1 MKLKGPIVTLAVGA
15 AVAATLL
22 VLDLHAGGTRGR
34 PAAVASARPSVAP
47 SSPAA
52 SPSPV
57 PSPVPSPAPSSPP
70 SLVPEPPATYAGY
83 TTGGAAT
90 IAIAVDGGQAI
101 AYLCDGKRVESW
113 LQGTAAN
120 GALHLSGSHN
130 GSLTGAYA
138 NGVATGSVSAGGH
151 QWTFTARTVTAPSGL
166 YRASAEVRG
175 ARVVAGWIVLA
186 DGSQVGL
193 VDTGDTDAGGTAA
206 PAPALDPATGT
217 ATLDGTPLNAT
228 PVDGSSRL

>member
-22 VLDLHAGGTRGR
+22 VLDLHAGGTRQR
-34 PAAVASARPSVAP
+34 PAAASARPSVAA
-47 SSPAA
+47 SSPVAA
-52 SPSPV
+52 PSPSASPV
-57 PSPVPSPAPSSPP
+57 PPSPTPVA
-70 SLVPEPPATYAGY
+70 EPPATYAGY

-90 IAIAVDGGQAI
+90 IAIAVDGGQAV

-120 GALHLSGSHN
+120 GALNLTGSHN
-130 GSLTGAYA
+130 GSLTGSYA
-138 NGVATGSVSAGGH
+138 NGVATGAVAAGGH
-151 QWTFTARTVTAPSGL
+151 QWTFTARTVTKPSGL
-166 YRASAEVRG
+166 YRASAEVSG
-175 ARVVAGWIVLA
+175 ARIVAGWIVLA

-193 VDTGDTDAGGTAA
+193 VDTGDPDAGGTAA
-206 PAPALDPATGT
+206 PAPALDPVTGT
-217 ATLDGTPLNAT
+217 ATVGGTALDAT